1 MYLPCYI
8 ITYNVY
14 FLTHNVTFL
23 DERHMC
29 FSRDRRQKCH
39 FLSEGKKVIVI
50 LKHQIPTLISPVDH
64 SSLLL
69 VLDLKVETLEAEE
82 N

>member
-1 MYLPCYI
+1 MLFARPK
-8 ITYNVY
+8 T
-14 FLTHNVTFL
+14 
-23 DERHMC
+23 
-29 FSRDRRQKCH
+29 KCH

-69 VLDLKVETLEAEE
+69 VLDLKVETLEAEG